1 MDILVFGAGAVGGFL
16 GGRLAEAGHT
26 VTFIARGQTAE
37 AIQENGLSISEGG
50 KRRVVHPNV
59 VPTLRQALLASTAYS
74 LVLLTMKAYDA
85 EAALNELVAFYP
97 EPPPLITLQNGI
109 GVEEMFIK
117 EFGADRV
124 IAGSLTT
131 PLSRETNHSIL
142 VERSDRG
149 LALAPTNPSLKI
161 DHWATMFTEAGLPT
175 VIIKDYRA
183 MKWSKAMLNM
193 VGNATAAILNRHPK
207 IVYDYGPTFR
217 LEMAMIKEMV
227 KVMDKRSIKTVALPG
242 ASARKLVLA
251 VLWLPE
257 VILQPVLTRIVAQGR
272 GDKLPS
278 FQLDLTAGKTD
289 SEVLFHNGAVAEAGR
304 SLGVPTPVNA
314 ALNDILLKLARK
326 ELGFEDF
333 NGKPKHLVLE
343 VRKYRGQG

>member
-1 MDILVFGAGAVGGFL
+1 
-16 GGRLAEAGHT
+16 
-26 VTFIARGQTAE
+26 
-37 AIQENGLSISEGG
+37 
-50 KRRVVHPNV
+50 
-59 VPTLRQALLASTAYS
+59 
-74 LVLLTMKAYDA
+74 
-85 EAALNELVAFYP
+85 
-97 EPPPLITLQNGI
+97 
-109 GVEEMFIK
+109 
-117 EFGADRV
+117 
-124 IAGSLTT
+124 
-131 PLSRETNHSIL
+131 
-142 VERSDRG
+142 
-149 LALAPTNPSLKI
+149 
-161 DHWATMFTEAGLPT
+161 
-175 VIIKDYRA
+175 